1 MHCFAI
7 ARKYDSATPSGIS
20 RVDPDILV
28 QSDVPFIAGRA
39 MS

>member
-7 ARKYDSATPSGIS
+7 ARKYSATPSGIS